1 MTDLPQPTARAA
13 ASRRNG
19 AGSQGPRTAAGK
31 ARSARNALTH
41 GLRSRRQVLLDDEDP
56 AEFRAF
62 AAALQAELM
71 PEGRLQADLA
81 GRIVMAAWRARR
93 ADKLEAGL
101 LGSYL
106 AAAGPAD
113 PDPRVTLGT
122 GLVQDNYGPRALATL
137 LRYRGSVLAELFR
150 SLAALKRLQAEAR
163 QPSGP
168 AAWAAGWRP
177 PSPNEP
183 GKARQSNDLTRGA
196 RVDPVGPAWIK
207 HGAGPSRG
215 GADRAGRPRP
225 RSDPLAGVRT
235 GSYAQGELARP
246 SPKGCVFAR
255 CR

>member
-1 MTDLPQPTARAA
+1 MADRNAPERAAGSAPASGRFHPTFEGQTMADLPQPTARAL
-13 ASRRNG
+13 ASRQNG
-19 AGSQGPRTAAGK
+19 AKSRGPRTAAGK

-41 GLRSRRQVLLDDEDP
+41 GLRSRRQVLLDDEDA

-106 AAAGPAD
+106 EAAATES
-113 PDPRVTLGT
+113 DPRAKLGA

-163 QPSGP
+163 QPSGLGRARRGLAP
-168 AAWAAGWRP
+168 AVTERTRESAAEQRLGL
-177 PSPNEP
+177 
-183 GKARQSNDLTRGA
+183 Q
-196 RVDPVGPAWIK
+196 
-207 HGAGPSRG
+207 
-215 GADRAGRPRP
+215 PR
-225 RSDPLAGVRT
+225 L
-235 GSYAQGELARP
+235 
-246 SPKGCVFAR
+246 
-255 CR
+255 

>member
-1 MTDLPQPTARAA
+1 MTDLPQPTTRAA

-19 AGSQGPRTAAGK
+19 ARSQGPRTAAGK
-31 ARSARNALTH
+31 ARLARNALTH
-41 GLRSRRQVLLDDEDP
+41 GLRSRRQVLLDDEDA

-106 AAAGPAD
+106 EAAPTD
-113 PDPRVTLGT
+113 SDPRATLGA

-150 SLAALKRLQAEAR
+150 SLAALKQLQAEAR
-163 QPSGP
+163 QPSGL
-168 AAWAAGWRP
+168 G
-177 PSPNEP
+177 
-183 GKARQSNDLTRGA
+183 
-196 RVDPVGPAWIK
+196 
-207 HGAGPSRG
+207 
-215 GADRAGRPRP
+215 RAGRKPPRAIAE
-225 RSDPLAGVRT
+225 RTRESAAEQWLDPQD
-235 GSYAQGELARP
+235 QG
-246 SPKGCVFAR
+246 
-255 CR
+255 